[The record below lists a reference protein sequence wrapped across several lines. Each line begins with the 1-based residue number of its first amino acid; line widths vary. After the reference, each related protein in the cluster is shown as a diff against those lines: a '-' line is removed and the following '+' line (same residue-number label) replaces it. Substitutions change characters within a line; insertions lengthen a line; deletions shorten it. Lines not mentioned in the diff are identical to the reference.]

1 MHLLGRILLRAV
13 GSVGFTL
20 TVFSVSNAAVQAVTI
35 GSFDAQMLPTRLR
48 IAASRPAHIPTIGL
62 RAGRTGDTAPSSK
75 YYKLTN
81 ISAEVGSATG
91 YTVALNND
99 GRILYV
105 DESLSNPFQ
114 FQSYLVN
121 NGGTFASLP
130 FPFTNGAQLYV
141 QASAINENGEA
152 VGNYAYEGSYRE
164 FNANVAWSLSGG
176 TGVRVAYFGGYR
188 NNSAVFG
195 LNDEDIAVGYDGL
208 NSVAAMFIG
217 ASQPAGRVIDLKRL
231 PESCASSAVAQAIN
245 DAGEIVGGDC
255 NIAVIFSPTAYARA
269 FLPAGPKGTGSYAS
283 AINEA
288 GDIVGGYG
296 ASTVSNRAFLYHLGK
311 MTLLPM
317 PADCDGGAGAL
328 AVNAT
333 DEVVGDCG
341 TTTQRPFVYISGR
354 SFDLN
359 TLIAPDSGWQLVD
372 ALGINDH
379 GEIIGTGYYNG
390 TYYGISLKPPSH
402 TGV

>member
-1 MHLLGRILLRAV
+1 MNAIARTLLRAV
-13 GSVGFTL
+13 GSAIL
-20 TVFSVSNAAVQAVTI
+20 AITVLSAADASVRAVTT
-35 GSFDAQMLPTRLR
+35 GAFDARMLPTRLR

-62 RAGRTGDTAPSSK
+62 RAGATGDTASSSK

-105 DESLSNPFQ
+105 DESLSDPFQ

-130 FPFTNGAQLYV
+130 FPFSNGAQLYV

-152 VGNYAYEGSYRE
+152 VGNYAYEGSYQE
-164 FNANVAWSLSGG
+164 FNANVAWSFYGG

-195 LNDEDIAVGYDGL
+195 LNDEDVAVGYDGL

-245 DAGEIVGGDC
+245 DAGEIVGDDC
-255 NIAVIFSPTAYARA
+255 NQAVSFSPTAYARA
-269 FLPAGPKGTGSYAS
+269 LLPVGPKGTTSDAT

-288 GDIVGGYG
+288 GDIVGNDGIG
-296 ASTVSNRAFLYHLGK
+296 VGTRAFLYHLGK
-311 MTLLPM
+311 AIFLPM
-317 PADCDGGAGAL
+317 PANCDGLAQAF

-333 DEVVGDCG
+333 DEVVGNCG
-341 TTTQRPFVYISGR
+341 TTTQRPFLYISGR
-354 SFDLN
+354 SYDLN
-359 TLIAPDSGWQLVD
+359 TLIAPDSGWRLVD
-372 ALGINDH
+372 ALGINDR

-402 TGV
+402 AGV